1 MNETRGRGDDVHDLS
16 ANPEDHDWE
25 WRRRIRS
32 NPHAH
37 LIYRLVVGALGLVI
51 VVVGLIMVPFPG
63 PGWVVVFI
71 GLAVWAT
78 EFVWAQRLLR
88 RARRTLEAW
97 TDLLKPQPWWV
108 KALVLLATFAAVA
121 AFFWLLFLVSGV
133 PSLLPDT
140 VEGWLTN
147 VPGLS
152 R

>member
-1 MNETRGRGDDVHDLS
+1 MNETHGRGDDVHDLS
-16 ANPEDHDWE
+16 ASLEDKDWE
-25 WRRRIRS
+25 WRRKIRS
-32 NPHAH
+32 NPHTH
-37 LIYRLVVGALGLVI
+37 LIYRVAVGVLGLVI

-78 EFVWAQRLLR
+78 EFAWAQRLLR
-88 RARRTLEAW
+88 RARSTVEAW
-97 TDLLKPQPWWV
+97 TELLKPQPWWV
-108 KALVLLATFAAVA
+108 KTLALLATLAGVA

-140 VEGWLTN
+140 VEEWLTN